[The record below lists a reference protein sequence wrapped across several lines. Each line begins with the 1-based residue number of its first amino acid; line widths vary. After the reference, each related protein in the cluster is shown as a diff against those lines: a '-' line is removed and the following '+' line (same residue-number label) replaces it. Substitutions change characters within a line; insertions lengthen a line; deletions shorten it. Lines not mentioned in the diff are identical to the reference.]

1 MLQRVPTLRKAL
13 GMKATDPTKSL
24 NWYNAEMEDCATGYT
39 SFIME
44 LLEDA
49 KQTCSDPVV
58 MIEQRVD
65 FSRWVEQGFGTADCI
80 IIADGT
86 LRICDYKNGVGC
98 LVSANKNPQL
108 SCYALGALELFDDIY
123 DIDTVSMTIYQP
135 RRQNVSTYEVSKED
149 LYQWADEA
157 LKPTANLAFAGD
169 GNFLCG
175 EWCGFCKAKHECR
188 TRAEANLL
196 LAQIDDCNAGNID
209 MIITKSISRF
219 ARNTLDC
226 LKYIRQ
232 LKDKNIPVF
241 FEKEAINTMD
251 AKGEVLIT
259 IMASLAQQES
269 QSLSQNVKLGL
280 QFRYQNGQVQVN
292 HNHFLGYTK
301 DADGNLIIDPE
312 QAEVVKRIYREYL
325 EGYSMDRIAKGLE
338 ADGILTGAGKTKW
351 WTSTIN
357 KILRNEKYIG
367 DALLQKTY
375 TTDFLNK
382 TRVKNNGIVPQY
394 YVEGNHEA
402 IIPKDI
408 FLRVQE
414 ELVRR
419 RVVKTSANGKRRSYS
434 CNHYFAQIVICGE
447 CGEMFRRIHWNNR
460 GCKSIVWRCISR
472 LEPTGQECHAR
483 TVNEPVL
490 ENVVVQAIN
499 TLLGD
504 KSTYQAQ
511 LQQNIAKVIRSAQ
524 QNTADGI
531 NERLQRLQKE
541 LLKKANSKEAY
552 DEIAD
557 EIFKLR
563 EQHEKCTV
571 AFVLWT

>member
-1 MLQRVPTLRKAL
+1 MGNVMVIPARRQVGNIARQQEDKAKLRVAAYCRVSTDSDEQ
-13 GMKATDPTKSL
+13 ATSSEAQVEHYTEFIQKNPEWEFAGIYADDGISGTNTK
-24 NWYNAEMEDCATGYT
+24 NRDEFNRMIEDCEA
-39 SFIME
+39 
-44 LLEDA
+44 
-49 KQTCSDPVV
+49 
-58 MIEQRVD
+58 
-65 FSRWVEQGFGTADCI
+65 GT
-80 IIADGT
+80 
-86 LRICDYKNGVGC
+86 
-98 LVSANKNPQL
+98 
-108 SCYALGALELFDDIY
+108 
-123 DIDTVSMTIYQP
+123 
-135 RRQNVSTYEVSKED
+135 
-149 LYQWADEA
+149 
-157 LKPTANLAFAGD
+157 
-169 GNFLCG
+169 
-175 EWCGFCKAKHECR
+175 
-188 TRAEANLL
+188 
-196 LAQIDDCNAGNID
+196 ID

-259 IMASLAQQES
+259 IMTSLAQQES

-301 DADGNLIIDPE
+301 DEEGNLVIDPE

-325 EGYSMDRIAKGLE
+325 EGYSMDKIAKGLE

-419 RVVKTSANGKRRSYS
+419 RVVKTSANGKKRSYS
-434 CNHYFAQIVICGE
+434 CNHCFAQIVICGE

-460 GCKSIVWRCISR
+460 GCKSIVWRCLSR
-472 LEPTGQECHAR
+472 LECHAR
-483 TVNEPVL
+483 TVYETVL
-490 ENVVVQAIN
+490 ENVVIQAIN

-511 LQQNIAKVIRSAQ
+511 LQQNIAKVIREAQ
-524 QNTADGI
+524 KSTADDI
-531 NERLQRLQKE
+531 DEQLMELQKE
-541 LLKKANSKEAY
+541 LLKKANNKEAY

-557 EIFKLR
+557 QIFKLC
-563 EQHEKCTV
+563 EQREKCTV
-571 AFVLWT
+571 DTAARDAQIARINDLQDFIKQQRTDLAEFDETLVKRWLKQITVWENHFTVELKSGLKIDIEG